1 MCKRNKTLAKT
12 HQWQTKWRYNVLDV
26 FFEFNAANISK
37 RKEKKSKINS
47 SQSKTNPY
55 NAKYLLHEFMIPP
68 YYQSNSIFLKIQ
80 CKQ

>member
-37 RKEKKSKINS
+37 RKEKQKQNK
-47 SQSKTNPY
+47 
-55 NAKYLLHEFMIPP
+55 LLT
-68 YYQSNSIFLKIQ
+68 K
-80 CKQ
+80 

>member
-37 RKEKKSKINS
+37 RKEKQKQNK
-47 SQSKTNPY
+47 
-55 NAKYLLHEFMIPP
+55 LLTKQNEPLQCQIFATWV
-68 YYQSNSIFLKIQ
+68 YDTSILSI
-80 CKQ
+80 

>member
-37 RKEKKSKINS
+37 RKEKQKQNKLLTK
-47 SQSKTNPY
+47 QKNPY

-68 YYQSNSIFLKIQ
+68 YYQSNSIFFKDTM
-80 CKQ
+80 